1 MSPSIIP
8 NSYLTVPDKIEIM
21 VIGDEIFLRIP
32 NVFQHCDN
40 NSEFFKVITTLV
52 LMYDEEADKYSIKYT
67 DACRFSVGWDEVS
80 FSMKK
85 LEDVSSSASKN
96 SKAYTYADNENNK
109 HRFSLSSK

>member
-32 NVFQHCDN
+32 NMFQHCDN
-40 NSEFFKVITTLV
+40 NSEFFKVLTTLV

-80 FSMKK
+80 FSKKK
-85 LEDVSSSASKN
+85 LEDVSSSARI
-96 SKAYTYADNENNK
+96 KASTYADNENNT
-109 HRFSLSSK
+109 HQFSLSSK